1 MYYYANSQRVAMRTA
16 AGVTY
21 IHSDHPSLWL
31 RAGLGSTSV
40 TSGAQ
45 SGDIKYFPYGA
56 TRSGAVSTTY
66 KFTGQRLDDST
77 GLYYYGA
84 RYYDAAI
91 GRFVQADSIVP
102 SPGNPQALNRYS
114 YVYNNPLRYTDST
127 GHDPE
132 DWDPAWVERYK
143 AAHGGSGPTEQDW
156 QDYLL
161 SLQYPGTGP
170 NGAWTEANWLVYYQ
184 VTSWLRADLL
194 SQIGQTGGFGVA
206 FYTGLG
212 ILGVNLANWNL
223 QPGPGGTWIA
233 VSEMV
238 PPGQAAWTFGNLIIM
253 IPSVKGDIPLLMHE
267 YVHVLQYRFTGI
279 GYGPDYLLWRK
290 DAYEKPAREV
300 RLLYT
305 QHTWLPPIWAFPWAG
320 VHAQHFYWTT
330 AQ

>member
-1 MYYYANSQRVAMRTA
+1 
-16 AGVTY
+16 
-21 IHSDHPSLWL
+21 
-31 RAGLGSTSV
+31 
-40 TSGAQ
+40 
-45 SGDIKYFPYGA
+45 
-56 TRSGAVSTTY
+56 
-66 KFTGQRLDDST
+66 
-77 GLYYYGA
+77 
-84 RYYDAAI
+84 
-91 GRFVQADSIVP
+91 
-102 SPGNPQALNRYS
+102 
-114 YVYNNPLRYTDST
+114 
-127 GHDPE
+127 
-132 DWDPAWVERYK
+132 
-143 AAHGGSGPTEQDW
+143 
-156 QDYLL
+156 
-161 SLQYPGTGP
+161 
-170 NGAWTEANWLVYYQ
+170 
-184 VTSWLRADLL
+184 
-194 SQIGQTGGFGVA
+194 
-206 FYTGLG
+206 
-212 ILGVNLANWNL
+212 VNLANWNL